1 MNNLSRA
8 GKTLIVVFVTVFAL
22 GSVVKL
28 LERPETVYVY
38 VQDPNIPSAREIQQ
52 RLKDLD
58 DPRYDPGPIDGIPGP
73 KMITGWDNLIK
84 DRYAIR
90 DIEGRDRYE

>member
-1 MNNLSRA
+1 MNKVMSMVRILLV
-8 GKTLIVVFVTVFAL
+8 GFGCVVLVAMYCIIQTQQQ
-22 GSVVKL
+22 VKII
-28 LERPETVYVY
+28 RVP
-38 VQDPNIPSAREIQQ
+38 DPNYIPSAREIQQ

-84 DRYAIR
+84 DRYAKR
-90 DIEGRDRYE
+90 AIEGE